1 MPRLL
6 GRFRDLDKRIKTIE
20 RRNKGSSAGRAP
32 KDDMRAIG
40 DRDVKRA
47 TLIAMIV
54 TLAGCVTV
62 QPPVV
67 VFQVPAPPL
76 AMAPALTPSQQRS
89 PQQLR
94 SRMTPVDYKNSVSF
108 LSACAVEYSIAR
120 DHVMRTRQW
129 DREKVNLYQGQ
140 FSWFVD
146 ALVTIE
152 ATKPEVDSAEARANA
167 FFEVANVDEQERL
180 FSKCMDLYDQ
190 VHG

>member
-1 MPRLL
+1 
-6 GRFRDLDKRIKTIE
+6 
-20 RRNKGSSAGRAP
+20 
-32 KDDMRAIG
+32 
-40 DRDVKRA
+40 
-47 TLIAMIV
+47 MIV

-67 VFQVPAPPL
+67 VYQVPAPPL
-76 AMAPALTPSQQRS
+76 AIAPALTPSQQRS

-94 SRMTPVDYKNSVSF
+94 SRMTSAEYQSSVSF
-108 LSACAVEYSIAR
+108 LSACAVGYSIAR
-120 DHVMRTRQW
+120 DHVMKTRQW
-129 DREKVNLYQGQ
+129 DREKVNLSQGQ
-140 FSWFVD
+140 FSRFVD

-152 ATKPEVDSAEARANA
+152 ATKLEVDSAEARANA